1 MNEKME
7 TYKLIFEHFKLMEH
21 RYHTWMNYYSLFNGA
36 LLVAYC
42 TILVSVGK
50 IVEKS
55 SYAMP
60 MADNADGRVL
70 FSLDCTY
77 WEFLMLIAI
86 LGVIASICW
95 FCSMQGHTVWL
106 ENWRNALK
114 NVGYEF
120 DWTIYVLE
128 TEENKFTKSND
139 ILKQLTL
146 YSTAKITTC
155 FIKGIIAAWGVALVY
170 ACPLTD
176 KGNNWLWSIILGLAV
191 IVFIIIVFFCCK
203 GKLKSDTNGFHVKK
217 VSLSQQT
224 AFPPTNEEWD
234 PVWDI
239 IIELIKHK
247 LGEDASA

>member
-1 MNEKME
+1 MNEKTE

-60 MADNADGRVL
+60 MEDHADGRVL

-77 WEFLMLIAI
+77 WEFLMLIAT

-95 FCSMQGHTVWL
+95 LRSMQGHTAWL

-120 DWTIYVLE
+120 DWTIYVDAGKCLDVSDE
-128 TEENKFTKSND
+128 KLVNN
-139 ILKQLTL
+139 LKL
-146 YSTAKITTC
+146 YSTAKITT
-155 FIKGIIAAWGVALVY
+155 
-170 ACPLTD
+170 
-176 KGNNWLWSIILGLAV
+176 
-191 IVFIIIVFFCCK
+191 VFIISVMLAWILAGIYAIINSFSINLDKKTITLGMSAICIFFICVSMYLLNSTK
-203 GKLKSDTNGFHVKK
+203 TKSDVSGFKFK
-217 VSLSQQT
+217 RVSVVGEIPNPSNNLKIKALDLTLKILSK
-224 AFPPTNEEWD
+224 F
-234 PVWDI
+234 V
-239 IIELIKHK
+239 H
-247 LGEDASA
+247 